1 MTYRKKLIE
10 VALPLDDINREA
22 ANEKSVP
29 RRGHPSTLHLW
40 WSRKPLSA
48 CRAVLFASLVDDP
61 SSRPDEFPTDA
72 DQERERKRLFDL
84 IKDMVKWENTN
95 NEDILEKVRT
105 EILKSTDGN
114 PPPVLDP
121 FCGGGSIPLE
131 AQRLGLEVHGSDLNP
146 VSVLINKAMIEIP
159 PCFAGQGPVN
169 PDTQNPLAR
178 NRMWKGV
185 TGLAEDIRYYGK
197 WIRDEAEKSIGIF
210 YPKALLPKK
219 SGKKK
224 LPALA
229 WFWART
235 VKCPN
240 PACGTKIP
248 LVTTFWLSNN
258 IRNKAWIEPV
268 VDKVNRTVQFEV
280 KTGNGVPP
288 EPTKIGR
295 GARFRCLVCH
305 QDSPEEYIKNES
317 MEGRIDA
324 QLMAIVAEGERGRI
338 YLSPSEEHERIAKS
352 AKPKWAPEVEMNR
365 DTSILVSGRGY
376 GFYTWADLF
385 TQRQLTGLSTFSDLI
400 EVVREKVKQDAI
412 MSGLPNN
419 NVPLHIGGKD
429 AHAYAD
435 AIAIYLSCALSRLA
449 SYNNNLCIWN
459 VKGGSI
465 AHLFTKQTIAM
476 KWNFIETNPLEKM
489 SGNWTGAVEWVSDV
503 IKDLPGGPEGNATQ
517 MNASQAMPFASDMPL
532 ISTDPPYYD
541 NIGYADL
548 SDFFYIWLRR
558 SLRDLYPDLFNL
570 MLVPKSEELVATPHR
585 FDGDKSR
592 AEEYFLTGLSKVFQL
607 MRARSHPNYPTTI
620 YYAFKQS
627 ETDKADGGTASTGWE
642 TMLEGLLKAGF
653 QITGTLPMRTERPT
667 GLKIKTNALA
677 SSIVL
682 VCRPRPDDANMAT
695 RRDFISALRRD
706 LPGALYRLQQGNI
719 APVDLAQA
727 AIGPGMAVFSN
738 YSSVLEADGNPMRVR
753 TALQIINAELD
764 AYFTEQEGDL
774 DADTRF
780 CVSWFEQYGMREGG
794 FGEADVLARARDTS
808 VEGVAE
814 SGILQARAGKVRLVS
829 REEYP
834 DEWDPTSDR
843 RINIWECTQ
852 YLIRALDQG
861 GETKAAQLANQ
872 LNSEQVEKA
881 RALAYRLYAICERK
895 GWAQEAI
902 AYNAL
907 VTSWTHI
914 QEARLSPEPRE
925 TQTALFD

>member
-1 MTYRKKLIE
+1 
-10 VALPLDDINREA
+10 
-22 ANEKSVP
+22 
-29 RRGHPSTLHLW
+29 
-40 WSRKPLSA
+40 
-48 CRAVLFASLVDDP
+48 
-61 SSRPDEFPTDA
+61 
-72 DQERERKRLFDL
+72 
-84 IKDMVKWENTN
+84 MVKWENIS
-95 NEDILEKVRT
+95 NEHILEKARA

-131 AQRLGLEVHGSDLNP
+131 AQRLGLEAHGSDLNP
-146 VSVLINKAMIEIP
+146 VAVLINKAMIEIP
-159 PCFAGQGPVN
+159 PRFAGQPPVN
-169 PDTQNPLAR
+169 PDAQEPLKR
-178 NRMWKGV
+178 SQTWKDV
-185 TGLAEDIRYYGK
+185 TGLAEDIRYYGR
-197 WIRDEAEKSIGIF
+197 WIRDEAEKRIGTF
-210 YPKALLPKK
+210 YPKALLPKEF
-219 SGKKK
+219 GNKK
-224 LPALA
+224 LPTLA

-240 PACGTKIP
+240 PACGAKMP
-248 LVTTFWLSNN
+248 LVNSFWLSN
-258 IRNKAWIEPV
+258 RKKKKAWVEPIV
-268 VDKVNRTVQFEV
+268 NNVDKTVRFEV
-280 KTGNGVPP
+280 KSGDGMPP
-288 EPTKIGR
+288 EGTVNRRGTRCIVCDESVPFEHVRAEGKAGR
-295 GARFRCLVCH
+295 M
-305 QDSPEEYIKNES
+305 SEE
-317 MEGRIDA
+317 M
-324 QLMAIVAEGERGRI
+324 MAIVAEGNKERV
-338 YLSPSEEHERIAKS
+338 YLAPSDEHIAI
-352 AKPKWAPEVEMNR
+352 ANEAVPHDIPETDLPEKALGFRVQ
-365 DTSILVSGRGY
+365 LY
-376 GFYTWADLF
+376 GMTQHHHLF
-385 TQRQLTGLSTFSDLI
+385 TSRQLTAVTTFSDLI
-400 EVVREKVKQDAI
+400 GVVQEKIKQDAI
-412 MSGLPNN
+412 ISGLPNDD
-419 NVPLHIGGKD
+419 VPLHIGGKD

-435 AIAIYLSCALSRLA
+435 AIAIYLGCALSRLA
-449 SYNNNLCIWN
+449 SYNNNMCFWN
-459 VKGGSI
+459 QRGGSI
-465 AHLFTKQTIAM
+465 AQIFTNQSIAM
-476 KWNFIETNPLEKM
+476 TWNFIESNPLEKM
-489 SGNWTGAVEWVSDV
+489 SGNWIGAVEWVSDV
-503 IKDLPGGPEGNATQ
+503 VQDLPAGPEGNATQ
-517 MNASQAMPFASDMPL
+517 INASQAMPFTSDMPL
-532 ISTDPPYYD
+532 ITTDPPYYD

-592 AEEYFLTGLSKVFQL
+592 AEEYFLTGLGKAFQL

-695 RRDFISALRRD
+695 RRDFIPALRRD
-706 LPGALYRLQQGNI
+706 LPGALYSLQQGNI

-780 CVSWFEQYGMREGG
+780 CVSWFEQYGMREAG
-794 FGEADVLARARDTS
+794 FGDADVLARARDTS

-814 SGILQARAGKVRLVS
+814 SGVLQARAGRVRLLS

-843 RINIWECTQ
+843 RVNIWECTQ
-852 YLIRALDQG
+852 YLIRALNHG
-861 GETKAAQLANQ
+861 GEVETARLANQ
-872 LNSEQVEKA
+872 LSSKLIEKA
-881 RALAYRLYAICERK
+881 RALAYRLFAICERK

-902 AYNAL
+902 AYNTL

-914 QEARLSPEPRE
+914 RETRTSSELRE
-925 TQTALFD
+925 TQQEFNLVES